1 MLSLPRKVHY
11 TLIALALLVNPI
23 LAQQNSSSVEV
34 YSLQND
40 RNTPIID
47 LLRNASRTIYLTA
60 YVITNSEIAAL
71 LVEASR
77 NGVEVK
83 VILERRQVLGN
94 KFSQHWLLRGANI
107 EIKVLSEN
115 MGRIVS
121 DYCIIDSKIVYTGGT
136 LLHTDLDENPKIG
149 IYLVF
154 RNNERIATIYR
165 SEFLGLFDK
174 AR

>member
-11 TLIALALLVNPI
+11 TLIAVALLVNPI
-23 LAQQNSSSVEV
+23 FAQQNSSPVEV
-34 YSLQND
+34 YSLQKD
-40 RNTPIID
+40 RNNPIID
-47 LLRNASRTIYLTA
+47 LLRNASKTIYLTA

-71 LVEASR
+71 LVEASHK
-77 NGVEVK
+77 GVEVK
-83 VILERRQVLGN
+83 VILEKKQVLGN
-94 KFSQHWLLRGANI
+94 KFSQHLLLRRANI
-107 EIKVLSEN
+107 ELKVLSEN

-136 LLHTDLDENPKIG
+136 LLHTDLDENPKVG
-149 IYLVF
+149 NYLVF

-165 SEFLGLFDK
+165 SDFLELFEK